1 MRVKPNHPLA
11 ELLAKLL
18 SGIEV
23 VPPAKEQKRMVNR
36 ACMEAVKWHKNEI
49 SRMKWWIKDMERDL
63 VTNDGVC
70 PECDQRLGEYAGP
83 YYRGCHKEDCDLALA
98 LDLLET

>member
-1 MRVKPNHPLA
+1 MRVKPNHPLS

-18 SGIEV
+18 FGIETIPV
-23 VPPAKEQKRMVNR
+23 KQQRLAINR
-36 ACMEAVKWHKNEI
+36 ACREAAKWHKSEVL
-49 SRMKWWIKDMERDL
+49 RMKSWIKDMEKDL

-70 PECDQRLGEYAGP
+70 PECGQRLGEYAGP
-83 YYRGCHKEDCDLALA
+83 YHRGCHKEDCDMALA